1 MHLSISLCF
10 VLPLFLFYCIMPFSL
25 TCAIC
30 RYKGPST
37 DPGIITRTVEDI
49 YKVCFGM
56 PFMPANMRTFLVYIC
71 CMRITYEYCLSF
83 LATQR
88 LSLPGQQRTLH
99 LQYVQLYN
107 GVLSDLL
114 DPGTRYMRCAFLVYV
129 NMMRNICTSFCD
141 QQRSEVGDW
150 WRRDDRGADALAKK
164 RA

>member
-1 MHLSISLCF
+1 M
-10 VLPLFLFYCIMPFSL
+10 PLQRPVHRSWHHHAHGRGYLQ
-25 TCAIC
+25 
-30 RYKGPST
+30 G
-37 DPGIITRTVEDI
+37 
-49 YKVCFGM
+49 FGM

-71 CMRITYEYCLSF
+71 CMRITCGYCLSMF

-114 DPGTRYMRCAFLVYV
+114 DPETRYMRCACATLAVSQSCVRGVALFSCIRKHE
-129 NMMRNICTSFCD
+129 RNICTLFCD

-150 WRRDDRGADALAKK
+150 WRRDDRGAGALAKK